1 MKLTGNL
8 KKQVE
13 KAESKGEEIRKA
25 DFSELSAQ
33 SRTGSP
39 LPSVGGSDE
48 KKSLIENAGML
59 LNDDELEMVSGGA
72 EEGNIQTQYIEFRDG
87 LDGREQR
94 DGDDNDGGGNGG
106 GGNGG
111 GIGTVQWITN

>member
-13 KAESKGEEIRKA
+13 KAETKN
-25 DFSELSAQ
+25 
-33 SRTGSP
+33 
-39 LPSVGGSDE
+39 E

-72 EEGNIQTQYIEFRDG
+72 EEGNIQTQYIEFTDG
-87 LDGREQR
+87 LDGRR
-94 DGDDNDGGGNGG
+94 DGDDIDG

-111 GIGTVQWITN
+111 GIGTVQWITH

>member
-13 KAESKGEEIRKA
+13 KAGSK
-25 DFSELSAQ
+25 
-33 SRTGSP
+33 
-39 LPSVGGSDE
+39 DE
-48 KKSLIENAGML
+48 KKSLIKNAGML
-59 LNDDELEMVSGGA
+59 LNDEELEMVSGGA

-94 DGDDNDGGGNGG
+94 DGDDNDGGGNGS
-106 GGNGG
+106 
-111 GIGTVQWITN
+111 GIGTVQWFTN

>member
-8 KKQVE
+8 KKEVE
-13 KAESKGEEIRKA
+13 NAQTKEEARDAI
-25 DFSELSAQ
+25 
-33 SRTGSP
+33 
-39 LPSVGGSDE
+39 
-48 KKSLIENAGML
+48 KKAGML

-87 LDGREQR
+87 LDVREQR

-106 GGNGG
+106 G
-111 GIGTVQWITN
+111 IGTVQWITH

>member
-13 KAESKGEEIRKA
+13 KAETKDEEIRKA

-59 LNDDELEMVSGGA
+59 LNDDELEQVSGGGDMFYA
-72 EEGNIQTQYIEFRDG
+72 DTGANHMFGHDDEPPVFDDNGSPPLDMSGHGETMEFRFH
-87 LDGREQR
+87 
-94 DGDDNDGGGNGG
+94 
-106 GGNGG
+106 
-111 GIGTVQWITN
+111 